1 MAGHS
6 KWANIKHR
14 KSRMDEK
21 KGKIFTKIGRE
32 IIVAVKQGGPD
43 PEANPRLK
51 SVLQKAREN
60 NMPNDNI
67 QRIIQKASGDL
78 DATNYEE
85 LVYEGYG
92 PAGVA
97 VLINIMT
104 DNRNRTAGE
113 IRHIF
118 SKNGGNLGET
128 GCVAWMF
135 NTKGVIN
142 INPDE
147 LNMDTDELMLL
158 AIEAGAEDL
167 INEEDIIQIYTSVDD
182 FENVKN
188 NLINSGISISSSEIT
203 KVPQNTV
210 LLTDLEQAQ
219 QVLKLLDLLEDND
232 DVQAVYA
239 NFEIASEIAEQIS

>member
-6 KWANIKHR
+6 KWANIKHK

-21 KGKIFTKIGRE
+21 RGKIFTKIGRE
-32 IIVAVKQGGPD
+32 IFVAVKQGGPD

-51 SVLQKAREN
+51 TVLQKAREN

-67 QRIIQKASGDL
+67 QRIIQRASGDL
-78 DATNYEE
+78 DTTNYEE

-135 NTKGVIN
+135 DTKGVIS
-142 INPDE
+142 INPNE
-147 LNMDTDELMLL
+147 LNMDADELMLL
-158 AIEAGAEDL
+158 AIEAGAED
-167 INEEDIIQIYTSVDD
+167 IVNEDETIQIYTSVDD

-188 NLINSGISISSSEIT
+188 NLTNVGIPISSSEIT

-239 NFEIASEIAEQIS
+239 NFEIASEIADQVS

>member
-6 KWANIKHR
+6 KWANIKHK

-21 KGKIFTKIGRE
+21 RGKIFTKIGRE
-32 IIVAVKQGGPD
+32 IFVAVKQGGPD

-51 SVLQKAREN
+51 TVLQKAREN

-67 QRIIQKASGDL
+67 QRIIQRASGDL
-78 DATNYEE
+78 DTTNYEE

-135 NTKGVIN
+135 DTKGVIS
-142 INPDE
+142 INPNE
-147 LNMDTDELMLL
+147 LNMDADELMLL
-158 AIEAGAEDL
+158 AIEAGAED
-167 INEEDIIQIYTSVDD
+167 IVNEDETIQIYTSVDD

-188 NLINSGISISSSEIT
+188 NLTNAGIPISSSEIT

-239 NFEIASEIAEQIS
+239 NFEIASEIADQVS

>member
-6 KWANIKHR
+6 KWANIKHK
-14 KSRMDEK
+14 KSKMDAK

-43 PEANPRLK
+43 PNGNPRLK
-51 SVLQKAREN
+51 AVLQKAREN

-67 QRIIQKASGDL
+67 QRLIQRASGDL
-78 DATNYEE
+78 DGENYEE

-97 VLINIMT
+97 VLLDIMT

-142 INPDE
+142 IENTE
-147 LNMDTDELMLL
+147 LKMDADELMLM
-158 AIEAGAEDL
+158 AIEAGAED
-167 INEEDIIQIYTSVDD
+167 ISNEGDIIQIYTEVEN
-182 FENVKN
+182 FEAVKK
-188 NLINSGISISSSEIT
+188 NLLDAGLPISSSEIT

-219 QVLKLLDLLEDND
+219 QVLKLLDMLEDND

-239 NFEIASEIAEQIS
+239 NFELADEIADQL